1 MTTYKV
7 YFRSDL
13 QSGRH
18 DFDAET
24 PEQALALAQRFAEE
38 QWDVLDLDY
47 YEACDCP
54 INEIEVCDAEYNL
67 LAVWL
72 DDDMRLRLAA
82 RDMLAALQVPNG
94 GPKGCPPRKMAR
106 MKCRLRYSMPCASRS
121 PRRREVR
128 NERPSPQTLSHH
140 RHRVAFARC
149 VIERAGR

>member
-54 INEIEVCDAEYNL
+54 INEIEVCDADYNL
-67 LAVWL
+67 LTVWL

-82 RDMLAALQVPNG
+82 RDMLAALQAISKWWTEGLPASQNG
-94 GPKGCPPRKMAR
+94 EDEMPAEIFDAMRFAIAKAKGGDA
-106 MKCRLRYSMPCASRS
+106 
-121 PRRREVR
+121 
-128 NERPSPQTLSHH
+128 
-140 RHRVAFARC
+140 
-149 VIERAGR
+149 